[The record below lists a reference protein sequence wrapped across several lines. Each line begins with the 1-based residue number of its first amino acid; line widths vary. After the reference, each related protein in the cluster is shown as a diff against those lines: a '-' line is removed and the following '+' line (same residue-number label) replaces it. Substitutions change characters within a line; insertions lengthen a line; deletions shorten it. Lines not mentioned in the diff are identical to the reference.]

1 MPDPRLVGLH
11 ELRALIKQPN
21 EAILR
26 SSHAGAQL
34 AKANVADDY
43 IEDLDCAGQ
52 TVQTE
57 LLSPCVNL
65 LKRLEGGTLEN

>member
-11 ELRALIKQPN
+11 ELRALIKELN
-21 EAILR
+21 EATLR

-34 AKANVADDY
+34 AQANVSADDL
-43 IEDLDCAGQ
+43 EDLNYVSQ
-52 TVQTE
+52 TVQTD
-57 LLSPCVNL
+57 LLPRCVNL